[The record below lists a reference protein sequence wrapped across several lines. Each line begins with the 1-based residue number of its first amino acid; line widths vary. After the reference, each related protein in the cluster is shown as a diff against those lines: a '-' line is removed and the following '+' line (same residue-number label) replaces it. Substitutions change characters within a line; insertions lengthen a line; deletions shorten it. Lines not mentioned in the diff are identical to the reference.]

1 MLLSL
6 TIAHCEAHRAG
17 NSQPRQNL
25 EGVGVVAGRRV
36 LRHLD
41 QLQNSG
47 GRGSTP
53 GCSSTQTPEIAKA
66 NVLILLGT
74 IMAVYYTTGP
84 DSSRE
89 FDILD
94 SETAS
99 YRPSTVWNAMKEHV
113 CSMLTHHLLF
123 VAAPLGFTV
132 PLNVERMLIRR
143 CIRLWDKT
151 PKFSWVLMKSECGGH
166 VGLSPETQMNTPD
179 SPLTIASGDTESPES
194 TRGFVSESRQHNGR
208 SIQGGGGI
216 IWDRKCCTCGRVSNG
231 MNACCDHNMFEC
243 LRCSVV

>member
-1 MLLSL
+1 VL
-6 TIAHCEAHRAG
+6 
-17 NSQPRQNL
+17 
-25 EGVGVVAGRRV
+25 AGRRV

-47 GRGSTP
+47 GNAP
-53 GCSSTQTPEIAKA
+53 GHSSTQTSETAKA

-74 IMAVYYTTGP
+74 IMAIYYTTGP
-84 DSSRE
+84 DGSRE

-94 SETAS
+94 PETAS

-151 PKFSWVLMKSECGGH
+151 PKFNWVPIKRERGGDA
-166 VGLSPETQMNTPD
+166 GLSPETQTNAPD
-179 SPLTIASGDTESPES
+179 SPLTIACDDTEPPEP
-194 TRGFVSESRQHNGR
+194 T
-208 SIQGGGGI
+208 GGGGSI
-216 IWDRKCCTCGRVSNG
+216 GIGFSGWELDRRCCKCGGISNG
-231 MNACCDHNMFEC
+231 RNECCNHNMFEC
-243 LRCSVV
+243 FLCSVV